1 MNLKR
6 ILNLAAAVGAIIAA
20 AAVCVV
26 AASFALYAVARA
38 YLGPAGGA
46 AVVAAA
52 FAIFAVFVAWI
63 ATRKVTPKAGAA
75 PPPPP
80 SPLDKAI
87 GMAKEHPVVA
97 AGAAA
102 VAVAVLMRNPATVA
116 ALVSAF
122 LAGNNTA
129 PPKT

>member
-1 MNLKR
+1 MNLQR
-6 ILNLAAAVGAIIAA
+6 ILSLAAAIGAIVAA

-26 AASFALYAVARA
+26 AASFALYALARE
-38 YLGPAGGA
+38 YLGPAGGG
-46 AVVAAA
+46 AVVAAV
-52 FAIFAVFVAWI
+52 FALVAVIIAWI
-63 ATRKVTPKAGAA
+63 ATRKVTPKTKATAA
-75 PPPPP
+75 PPP

-102 VAVAVLMRNPATVA
+102 VAVAVLLRNPATVA

-129 PPKT
+129 PPKK